1 MILATVTYDVSS
13 ASVVDK
19 EIPVGVF
26 ISCVHLGRKY
36 QTARKYQGIYF
47 MSGND
52 EGQISDCALVYRDHR
67 DVHRTTRQTHSEVY
81 MYIQVYTRTHVIYVY
96 MCIHTYERVSK
107 PHLDVQ
113 HLWDFLV
120 FDQLAHPLCVLAL
133 QADKLNKQTNK

>member
-1 MILATVTYDVSS
+1 MILATVTYDVDLKSS
-13 ASVVDK
+13 ESAVVDK

-67 DVHRTTRQTHSEVY
+67 DVHRTTRQTHSDVY
-81 MYIQVYTRTHVIYVY
+81 THIYTHTRNLRTRVYTYIQTRF
-96 MCIHTYERVSK
+96 K
-107 PHLDVQ
+107 
-113 HLWDFLV
+113 
-120 FDQLAHPLCVLAL
+120 AAL
-133 QADKLNKQTNK
+133 